1 MDIVTELRFSRRFLL
16 CLQLGWLLLALLGLS
31 FNALQGRREV
41 ELLARQA
48 AVLEKER
55 SDTVRKWALQHGS
68 LQLADGVVLSP
79 AQVLSQVQALLPRDG
94 VRSRLVSPVPL
105 NTANAPDS
113 WERQALAALSTTG
126 RLAEQSCA
134 ARQGPLYRE
143 LHRMAVSARCQGCHL
158 GYADAAVPAA
168 LSIQVPLRPIE
179 QLLATKAIAF
189 NLACVGIWALGAW
202 GLRAGGRQLLSQVT
216 ACQQARHELH
226 HRNHLYSALSA
237 ANQAMMRIATP
248 QQLYE
253 QICHIVVDH
262 GQFQMASVARLDEDS
277 RQLQPVARA
286 GDAACQHY
294 LDRIRVS
301 VDPDYAE
308 GRGPTSLAIREQRTV
323 VTNDFLR
330 DLADSPWAVAARE
343 AGIHASAALPIF
355 CDGRPLGALKVYAD
369 QIGYFTAERVCL
381 LEQLRDD
388 LAFALDLAERKQR
401 EAEAQRQL
409 QESQRFQQVLLDALP
424 YPAILARYSSRR
436 VVSAN
441 RRALEMG
448 VRIGESSPCC
458 QQALPSEDGA
468 PQIREQQ
475 SPDGRWEM
483 VCWRPVNDSEND
495 LYLHFAIDITDRRR
509 QEEQIRSLAQ
519 TDALTGLANRIF
531 LSRRIDQLVRAPQP
545 VAFCLLVVDL
555 DQFKPVNDQYGH
567 AAGDQVLVL
576 VARRLQQV
584 LRTGDLACRWGGDE
598 FVVLLDQTGNKP
610 AEALRQRLLA
620 LFETPFCVEDRSIAL
635 SASIGYACYPDDGL
649 TEAELLKLADK
660 RMYRNKQQG
669 RTGLTARA

>member
-1 MDIVTELRFSRRFLL
+1 MDGVKELRFSRRFLL
-16 CLQLGWLLLALLGLS
+16 CLQLGWLLLALLGLI
-31 FNALQGRREV
+31 FNALQGQREV
-41 ELLARQA
+41 EMLAHQA
-48 AVLEKER
+48 AALEKER

-68 LQLADGVVLSP
+68 LQLADGVIMSP
-79 AQVLSQVQALLPRDG
+79 AQVLSQVQALLPREG
-94 VRSRLVSPVPL
+94 VHSRLVSPVPL
-105 NTANAPDS
+105 NAANAPDS
-113 WERQALAALSTTG
+113 WERQALVALSAAE
-126 RLAEQSCA
+126 RLEELVRDEQPGA
-134 ARQGPLYRE
+134 LYRE
-143 LHRMAVSARCQGCHL
+143 LHRMEVSERCQGCHA

-179 QLLATKAIAF
+179 NLLATKAIAF

-202 GLRAGGRQLLSQVT
+202 GLRIGGRQLLSQVT

-226 HRNHLYSALSA
+226 HSNNLYSALSA
-237 ANQAMMRIATP
+237 ANQVMMRIATP
-248 QQLYE
+248 QQLFE
-253 QICHIVVDH
+253 QICNIVVDY

-286 GDAACQHY
+286 GDAGCQQY
-294 LDRIRVS
+294 LDHIRVS

-330 DLADSPWAVAARE
+330 DLADSPWVVAARE
-343 AGIHASAALPIF
+343 AGIRASAALPIL

-369 QIGYFTAERVCL
+369 RIGYFTTERVLL

-388 LAFALDLAERKQR
+388 LAFALDLVERKQR

-424 YPAILARYSSRR
+424 YPAILARYSSRQ

-441 RRALEMG
+441 RQALEMG
-448 VRIGESSPCC
+448 VRIGKPSPCC
-458 QQALPSEDGA
+458 QKA
-468 PQIREQQ
+468 PPTEGDTPLTQELQ

-495 LYLHFAIDITDRRR
+495 LYLHFAIDITDRKR
-509 QEEQIRSLAQ
+509 QEEQVRSLAQ
-519 TDALTGLANRIF
+519 TDALTGLANRLF
-531 LSRRIDQLVRAPQP
+531 LSRRLDQLVHAPQP

-567 AAGDQVLVL
+567 TFGDQVLML
-576 VARRLQQV
+576 VAQRLQQV

-610 AEALRQRLLA
+610 TEALRQRLLA
-620 LFETPFCVEDRSIAL
+620 LFESPFNVEGRSIAL

-660 RMYRNKQQG
+660 RMYRDKQQ
-669 RTGLTARA
+669 RRSNLAARV